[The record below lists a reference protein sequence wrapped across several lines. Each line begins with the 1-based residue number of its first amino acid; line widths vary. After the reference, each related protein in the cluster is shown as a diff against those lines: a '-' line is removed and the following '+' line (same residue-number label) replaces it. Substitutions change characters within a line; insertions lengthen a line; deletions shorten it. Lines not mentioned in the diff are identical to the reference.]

1 MKKEDVSG
9 LTGLFSGSIANILD
23 FLLIHK
29 GFDYTKTEIAENAGV
44 EYKTLFDNWDT
55 LERYGLVKETR
66 TIEKVTLYT
75 INLDSSIVKALKKLQ
90 HEIMFYDAE
99 IVAQEQAEAER
110 EVVLGMKKEKVEA

>member
-29 GFDYTKTEIAENAGV
+29 GFDYTKTEIAENTGV

-99 IVAQEQAEAER
+99 IVAQEQVEAER

>member
-55 LERYGLVKETR
+55 LEQYGLVKETR

>member
-99 IVAQEQAEAER
+99 IVAQEQVEAER

>member
-55 LERYGLVKETR
+55 LEQYGLVKETR

-99 IVAQEQAEAER
+99 IVAQEQVEAER

>member
-75 INLDSSIVKALKKLQ
+75 INLDSPIVKALKKLQ

-99 IVAQEQAEAER
+99 IVAQEQVEAER

>member
-9 LTGLFSGSIANILD
+9 LTGLLSGSIANILD

-55 LERYGLVKETR
+55 LELYGLVKETR

-99 IVAQEQAEAER
+99 IVAQEQVEAER
-110 EVVLGMKKEKVEA
+110 EVVLGTKKEKVEA

>member
-44 EYKTLFDNWDT
+44 EYKTLFD
-55 LERYGLVKETR
+55 
-66 TIEKVTLYT
+66 
-75 INLDSSIVKALKKLQ
+75 KKLQ

>member
-55 LERYGLVKETR
+55 LEQYGLVKETR

-99 IVAQEQAEAER
+99 LVAQEQAEAER